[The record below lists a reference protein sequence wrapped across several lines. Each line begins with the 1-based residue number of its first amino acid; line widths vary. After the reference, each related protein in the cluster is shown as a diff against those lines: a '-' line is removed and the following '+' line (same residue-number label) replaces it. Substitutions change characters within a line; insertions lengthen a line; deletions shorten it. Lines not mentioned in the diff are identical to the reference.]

1 VLCMCR
7 SFFSN
12 LPVLFVSPYECKR
25 KTESISPG
33 LYALCSSS
41 DDHRESKA
49 LNRTPHLLLSI
60 DVDIEG
66 EGVTLGRRGEGVTL
80 GRRGATGSDPAIVSI
95 TSGLRRRELRCSAAT

>member
-66 EGVTLGRRGEGVTL
+66 EGVTLGRRG
-80 GRRGATGSDPAIVSI
+80 ATGSDPAIVSI
-95 TSGLRRRELRCSAAT
+95 TSGLRRRELRSSAAT